1 MSTRRPFTLLAA
13 AIFAAMA
20 LVHLYR
26 IATDFQII
34 VGSHTL
40 PLSISYLAIV
50 VTGVLAVM
58 LYRESQR

>member
-40 PLSISYLAIV
+40 PLSVSYLAIA

>member
-58 LYRESQR
+58 LNRESQR

>member
-40 PLSISYLAIV
+40 PLSVSYLAIV
-50 VTGVLAVM
+50 VSGVLAVM

>member
-13 AIFAAMA
+13 VIFAAMA
-20 LVHLYR
+20 LVHVYR

-34 VGSHTL
+34 VGSHSL
-40 PLSISYLAIV
+40 PTSVSWLAIA